1 MLLSQLINSPSYLY
15 NLDLLEE
22 TLQQVGECARQF
34 DYTVHYAIKA
44 NNNPVILSKIRQS
57 GFGIDCVSGN
67 EVSAA
72 LEAGFDPTGI
82 VFAGVGKT
90 DEEIRLA
97 LKNDLFCL
105 NCESLEELEVIAE
118 IAGEMGKSARVA
130 LRIIPGI
137 EAHTHQ
143 NITTGLEENKFGIH
157 PALLHK
163 SLQFCDENPHLEFI
177 GLHFHIG
184 SQITRK
190 EPFIELAKKASRLW
204 QDYEIERHGGYLLNL
219 GGGLGIDYT
228 DPVENPIPDFREFF
242 GIFNEYLD
250 LPETAKVHF
259 ELGRSL
265 VGQCGIL
272 HTKVLYVKEGRFKKH
287 IITDAGMTELLRP
300 ALYQAFHRI
309 ENLSA
314 NEEKFE
320 KYDIAGPVCE
330 STDQFAK
337 NLELPVTKRG
347 DVLAIY
353 SCGAYV
359 ESMRLN
365 YLLRNQVTK
374 FFLLKGVFYNQ
385 DQFPT
390 DLFQG
395 DSDINA
401 GNSKDFEPIRIKKNS
416 MSEQTLN
423 PLKKILLLKN

>member
-1 MLLSQLINSPSYLY
+1 MLLSQLINTPSYLY
-15 NLDLLEE
+15 DLDLLEE
-22 TLQQVGECARQF
+22 TLQQAMESASQF

-44 NNNPVILSKIRQS
+44 NNNPVILSKVHQT

-67 EVSAA
+67 EVNAA
-72 LEAGFDPTGI
+72 LEAGFDPGGI

-97 LKNDLFCL
+97 LENDIFSL
-105 NCESLEELEVIAE
+105 NCESLEELQVIAE
-118 IAGEMGKSARVA
+118 IAGEMNKTARVA

-137 EAHTHQ
+137 EAHTHH

-163 SLQFCDENPHLEFI
+163 SLEFCDKNPHLDFI

-184 SQITRK
+184 SQITSQA
-190 EPFIELAKKASRLW
+190 PFIELAKKAGRLW
-204 QDYEIERHGGYLLNL
+204 HDFEIERHGGYVLNL

-228 DPVENPIPDFREFF
+228 NPLENPIPDFRDFF
-242 GIFNEYLD
+242 GIFKEYLD
-250 LPETAKVHF
+250 LPKNVKIHF

-265 VGQCGIL
+265 VGQCGSL
-272 HTKVLYVKEGRFKKH
+272 HTKVLYVKEGRLKKH

-309 ENLSA
+309 ENLTA
-314 NEEKFE
+314 NSVKTE

-330 STDQFAK
+330 STDQFAR
-337 NLELPVTKRG
+337 NIELPVTKRG
-347 DVLAIY
+347 DMLAVH

-365 YLLRNQVTK
+365 YLLRNPATK
-374 FFLLKGVFYNQ
+374 FFLYKGVLYNQ
-385 DQFPT
+385 ENISPEQLHAD
-390 DLFQG
+390 DNSEARKIANLN
-395 DSDINA
+395 SIRLEEHSVA
-401 GNSKDFEPIRIKKNS
+401 GQVF
-416 MSEQTLN
+416 
-423 PLKKILLLKN
+423 